1 MSGSSSPSTTTGKE
15 SSQQLVRERDRPT
28 SYISSV
34 TTLSSDP
41 ACVQLC
47 RPFAPMGLSLSGWLY
62 SRAGDSPPSSSSAFP
77 PLAVHTSS
85 RLAVTLNS
93 SPVSPGD
100 SRSHWSS
107 GHRSP
112 HFLLSACKERA
123 TRSPVELSSDGV
135 RAEVGVKGGLHVW
148 EVLWNPDHRGSHAV
162 MGISRQDCPLQAAG
176 YNVLVGGDAQS
187 WGWEL
192 QTNQLW
198 HGGNSVGLY
207 PGKMRRCHS
216 EAAEDFKPQ
225 TYTSDTK
232 VSQAPLPIPE
242 RVLLVLDA
250 DAGTLG
256 FVVDGSFLGVAFKDL
271 PRGVELFPAV
281 SSVRGGAS
289 IRLRYLNGATRDP
302 PALMALCGL
311 SIRQFLGQQRLN
323 QTDKLPLP
331 PLLQNYLLSSH

>member
-1 MSGSSSPSTTTGKE
+1 
-15 SSQQLVRERDRPT
+15 
-28 SYISSV
+28 
-34 TTLSSDP
+34 
-41 ACVQLC
+41 
-47 RPFAPMGLSLSGWLY
+47 MGLSLSAWSY
-62 SRAGDSPPSSSSAFP
+62 SRAADSPPSSSSAFL
-77 PLAVHTSS
+77 PLAVPTCS

-93 SPVSPGD
+93 SPVCPGD

-107 GHRSP
+107 VHRSP
-112 HFLLSACKERA
+112 HFVLSACKQKV

-135 RAEVGVKGGLHVW
+135 RAEMGVKGGLHVW
-148 EVLWNPDHRGSHAV
+148 EVLWSPDHRGSHAV
-162 MGISRQDCPLQAAG
+162 VGISRPDCPLQASG
-176 YNVLVGGDAQS
+176 YNVLVGGDVQS

-192 QTNQLW
+192 KTNQLW
-198 HGGNSVGLY
+198 HGGQSLGLY
-207 PGKMRRCHS
+207 PGRRRRCHS

-225 TYTSDTK
+225 SSTSPDTQVADK
-232 VSQAPLPIPE
+232 PLPIPE

-256 FVVDGSFLGVAFKDL
+256 FIVDGSFLGVAFKDL

-311 SIRQFLGQQRLN
+311 SIRHFLGQQRQN

-331 PLLQNYLLSSH
+331 PFLQNYLLSSHQFAHTRTQ